1 MTTGALAE
9 RPRMGSELGERR
21 GAKDQRVDRSR
32 PPWRAWRTRSRA
44 ARAIRF
50 IETYC
55 RVPSGVGAGE
65 LMRLRRFQRE
75 SLEVLLAPGVRTGGE
90 QIPRGNAKS
99 TLWAAVGL
107 WALCDHPDSPQ
118 VPLVAF
124 NSLQAQRTLMR
135 PVRSM
140 VRACSELEAR
150 VAVYTATNDRRA
162 WSAWND
168 GELLPLPA
176 DPEKLQ
182 GLNPT
187 VALIDEAQTLPPAV
201 LSAVLQGAGKRVASL
216 VLAIGTPAPG
226 AQDSALFS
234 LREQALAGS
243 PVAWVE
249 YAAPAG
255 CALDDRSAWAAANP
269 ALRAGLL
276 HGDVLEAELTLVTE
290 AEFRCYRLGQWI
302 DVVVAD
308 WLPSGA
314 WEACPM
320 MEAPPDG
327 TEVVLGLAGTWTS
340 SVAVVGATFD
350 GALFVAWAAE
360 VATDDELE
368 AVFAAAAERWR
379 VAEVV
384 VAPRTRANLVARL
397 GDGGADGRS
406 PLPVEVWP
414 NRLDL
419 EVTSATEWRRA
430 IIEGRVAHDHH
441 PLLAEHVSASMA
453 RSTSDGSLRLVQPD
467 DGRPV
472 DAARAARMAWARA
485 IDLGADRSVPLRI
498 Y

>member
-1 MTTGALAE
+1 MRTGALAE
-9 RPRMGSELGERR
+9 RAAGSEIGERR
-21 GAKDQRVDRSR
+21 GSKDQRVDRSR

-55 RVPSGVGAGE
+55 KVPSGIGAGE
-65 LMRLRRFQRE
+65 LIRLHRYQRE

-140 VRACSELEAR
+140 VRACPELEAR

-201 LSAVLQGAGKRVASL
+201 LSAVLQGAGKRAASL
-216 VLAIGTPAPG
+216 VLAIGTPAPA
-226 AQDSALFS
+226 AQDSALFA
-234 LREQALAGS
+234 LREQAMAGA

-255 CALDDRSAWAAANP
+255 CAMDDRAAWAAANP

-276 HGDVLEAELTLVTE
+276 HADVLESELTLVTE
-290 AEFRCYRLGQWI
+290 AEFRCYRLGQWV
-302 DVVVAD
+302 DAVVAD
-308 WLPSGA
+308 WLPVGA
-314 WEACPM
+314 WEACPQV
-320 MEAPPDG
+320 EAPPAG
-327 TEVVLGLAGTWTS
+327 SEVVLGLAATWTS
-340 SVAVVGATFD
+340 SVAIVGATLD

-360 VATDDELE
+360 TATDDELAGVLDTARE
-368 AVFAAAAERWR
+368 HWQV
-379 VAEVV
+379 VEVV
-384 VAPRTRANLVARL
+384 VAPRCRANLVARL
-397 GDGGADGRS
+397 GDDGA
-406 PLPVEVWP
+406 PVEVWP
-414 NRLDL
+414 NRVDL
-419 EVTSATEWRRA
+419 EVESATEWRRA

-441 PLLAEHVSASMA
+441 PLLAEHVAASVA
-453 RSTSDGSLRLVQPD
+453 RSTSDGSLRLVPPD

-472 DAARAARMAWARA
+472 DAARAARMAWSRA
-485 IDLGADRSVPLRI
+485 VELGEDSGVPLHI

>member
-9 RPRMGSELGERR
+9 RAAGSEVGERR
-21 GAKDQRVDRSR
+21 GAKDQRVDRSL
-32 PPWRAWRTRSRA
+32 PPWRSWRTRSRA

-65 LMRLRRFQRE
+65 LIRLHRYQRH
-75 SLEVLLAPGVRTGGE
+75 SLEVLLAEGVRTGGE

-140 VRACSELEAR
+140 VRACPELEAR

-176 DPEKLQ
+176 SAERLQ

-201 LSAVLQGAGKRVASL
+201 LSAVLQGAGKRAASL

-226 AQDSALFS
+226 AQDSALFN
-234 LREQALAGS
+234 LRGQAGS
-243 PVAWVE
+243 VAWVE

-255 CALDDRSAWAAANP
+255 CALDDRAAWAAANP

-276 HGDVLEAELTLVTE
+276 HADVLESELALVTE
-290 AEFRCYRLGQWI
+290 AEFRCYRLGQWV
-302 DVVVAD
+302 DAVVAD

-314 WEACPM
+314 WEACPQV
-320 MEAPPDG
+320 EAPG
-327 TEVVLGLAGTWTS
+327 EGVEVVLALAGTWTS
-340 SVAVVGATFD
+340 SVAVVGATLD
-350 GALFVAWAAE
+350 GAVFVAWAAE
-360 VATDDELE
+360 TATDDEL
-368 AVFAAAAERWR
+368 ASVLAAAFERWR

-384 VAPRTRANLVARL
+384 VAPRCRGNLVARL
-397 GDGGADGRS
+397 GDDRA
-406 PLPVEVWP
+406 PVEVWP
-414 NRLDL
+414 SRVDV

-430 IIEGRVAHDHH
+430 IVEGRVPHDHH
-441 PLLAEHVSASMA
+441 PLLAEHVAASVA
-453 RSTSDGSLRLVQPD
+453 RSTSDGSLRLVAPD
-467 DGRPV
+467 DGRSV
-472 DAARAARMAWARA
+472 DAARAARMAWSRA
-485 IDLGADRSVPLRI
+485 VDLADRFGGGAPVI